1 MATEPI
7 DERTGL
13 SRLQTLTRG
22 EFLKGGGALVVGF
35 SMAGA
40 LLGSLSGQV
49 SAKGAPTGASSGAA
63 VPGDIVK
70 TPTLDSWLA
79 VRQNGTVEIY
89 QSKVE
94 IGGGETTAIAQIAAD
109 ELYLD
114 LSRVT
119 MARVDTAKTP
129 FDPGTFGSQSV
140 SGGGSAVRLAA
151 ASARQALLIMAADRL
166 GTTVDQLT
174 IRNGVVSGPAGRGTV
189 TYGQLIGGHHFDV
202 NVNPAA
208 PLKSPKSYTIVGLPI
223 PRLDIPQKLTG
234 ANGPHQ
240 YLVNVRLPNM
250 VHARFLRPPAFG
262 ATIQSMDTAAVAKM
276 PGVVAVLPLTF
287 GPKMKGF
294 DALWMMPEG
303 QFIAV
308 VAETEWQ
315 ALDALQAL
323 AGKVTW
329 TKADTLPTLHT
340 TEQVADYLV
349 SLPVVRTSV
358 EKPVV
363 GNPAATIRAAARKA
377 SAVYATP
384 YLTNGPIGPSS
395 AVVDVTS
402 SGATVYSGSQVPF
415 SVQPAVAAV
424 LGLPVDK
431 VTVLEYAASGSYG
444 RGNLDDAAIEAAI
457 LSQKLGRPVRV
468 QWMRQEEFTWSTEK
482 TPEVTRLEGAVD
494 GQGNLLAW
502 QSEVWSDTH
511 IVNPGAFFGATYGG
525 GVLPIY
531 DGDHQTTVH
540 YVKSA
545 LRKGAMRGLGAWP
558 TLLAHEGFIDELAF
572 LAGMDPVAFRL
583 KNLNDPRAIAVIR
596 EAARLAGW
604 TSHTKARANGEGQG
618 ISFLA
623 DRAAGTYVAE
633 VATVTVDRTTGKVRV
648 KNVAVAHDCGL
659 IVNPNGLR
667 NQIEGGVLQATS
679 WTLKE
684 QLTFDQGTVTSVDWM
699 SYPILRF
706 SEVPRVD
713 ISLMNHPELPA
724 SGAGEPASMAG
735 GAAILNAFY
744 DATGVRMRATPFTP
758 ERVKAVLA

>member
-1 MATEPI
+1 MATEVQ
-7 DERTGL
+7 DERTTL
-13 SRLQTLTRG
+13 SRLQHMTRG
-22 EFLKGGGALVVGF
+22 EFLKGGGALIVGF
-35 SMAGA
+35 SMAGSLIGSMSRKA
-40 LLGSLSGQV
+40 L
-49 SAKGAPTGASSGAA
+49 AA
-63 VPGDIVK
+63 GTPAAATVPADITK

-79 VRQNGTVEIY
+79 VRQNGQVEIY

-114 LSRVT
+114 FDKIL
-119 MARVDTAKTP
+119 MARVDTGITP
-129 FDPGTFGSQSV
+129 FDAGTFGSQSV

-151 ASARQALLIMAADRL
+151 ATARQALLVMAATKL
-166 GTTVDQLT
+166 GTSADKLT
-174 IRNGVVSGPAGRGTV
+174 IQNGVIQGPAGTGKV
-189 TYGQLIGGHHFDV
+189 TYGQLIGGHHFNVD
-202 NVNPAA
+202 VNPAVTF
-208 PLKSPKSYTIVGLPI
+208 KNPKTYTVVGQPI
-223 PRLDIPQKLTG
+223 PRTDIPQKLTG
-234 ANGPHQ
+234 SDGPHQ

-262 ATIQSMDTAAVAKM
+262 ATIKSMETASIKKM
-276 PGVVAVLPLTF
+276 PGVVAVVPLTF
-287 GPKMKGF
+287 GPKMKGY
-294 DALWMMPEG
+294 DAVWNMPEG

-315 ALDALQAL
+315 ALDALAAL
-323 AGKVTW
+323 ETKVTW
-329 TKADTLPTLHT
+329 TNAKTLPNLKT
-340 TEQVADYLV
+340 TEQTADYLV
-349 SLPVVRTSV
+349 SLPVVRTAV
-358 EKPVV
+358 EKPAV
-363 GNPAATIRAAARKA
+363 GHPAATIAKASKKA
-377 SAVYATP
+377 SAIYATP
-384 YLTNGPIGPSS
+384 YLTNGPIGPGC
-395 AVVDVTS
+395 ALADVTA
-402 SGATVYSGSQVPF
+402 SGATIYSGSQVPF

-424 LGLPVDK
+424 LGLPADK
-431 VTVLEYAASGSYG
+431 VTVVQYASSGSYG
-444 RGNLDDAAIEAAI
+444 RGNLDDPAIEAAI

-482 TPEVTRLEGAVD
+482 TPEVTRLQGAVD
-494 GQGNLLAW
+494 ASGKLLAW

-531 DGDHQTTVH
+531 NGDHQTTVH

-558 TLLAHEGFIDELAF
+558 TVIAHEGFIDELAY
-572 LAGMDPVAFRL
+572 LAGVDPVAFRL
-583 KNLNDPRAIAVIR
+583 KNLSDPRAVAVIQ

-604 TSHTKARANGEGQG
+604 TSHTKARANGTGQG

-623 DRAAGTYVAE
+623 DRSAGTYVAE
-633 VATVTVDRTTGKVRV
+633 VATVAVDKRTGVLQV

-684 QLTFDQGTVTSVDWM
+684 QLTFNEQTVTSVDWL

-706 SEVPRVD
+706 SEVPQVT
-713 ISLMNHPELPA
+713 ISLINRPQLPA

-735 GAAILNAFY
+735 GAAIVNAFY

-758 ERVKAVLA
+758 ERVTAVLA